1 MVTDARPTLHRALR
15 AYALGRLEALGG
27 WAQFSARALRG
38 AFGRHVRVRT
48 VLPIFAGIGANS
60 VGVVTITGMFIGM
73 VLAVQ
78 AYVQFHPLGL
88 ETALGTVSNNTI
100 LSELGPV
107 LAAVMLAGR
116 VGSAMAAEL
125 GTMRVTE
132 QIDALACL
140 GVDPVHYLASP
151 RFLACVLLIPLLT
164 VIADS
169 AGIAGSTLMCIHVYG
184 IDAHHYW
191 EHTLRHVGMWELVT
205 GLIKSTVFGG
215 VMALICCHRGFT
227 SGAGAEGVGRAATGA
242 FVASF
247 IAILILDFFL
257 VFLFNTLRLF
267 VWPMPKQAG
276 F

>member
-1 MVTDARPTLHRALR
+1 MVTDEQPARGRLRTFIADRLDALGDWAAFSLR
-15 AYALGRLEALGG
+15 AIRGALGR
-27 WAQFSARALRG
+27 
-38 AFGRHVRVRT
+38 HIRVRT
-48 VLPIFAGIGANS
+48 VLPIFANIGANS
-60 VGVVTITGMFIGM
+60 VGVVVVTGMFIGM

-78 AYVQFHPLGL
+78 TYVQFHPIGL
-88 ETALGTVSNNTI
+88 DTVLGTVSNNTI

-125 GTMRVTE
+125 GTMKVTE
-132 QIDALACL
+132 QIDALAVL
-140 GVDPVHYLASP
+140 GVDPVHYLVSP

-164 VIADS
+164 VVADS
-169 AGIAGSTLMCIHVYG
+169 AGIAGSTLMCVHVYG

-191 EHTLRHVGMWELVT
+191 EHTLKHVGMWELLS
-205 GLIKSTVFGG
+205 GLLKSVVFGG

-257 VFLFNTLRLF
+257 VFFLNTLRLF
-267 VWPMPKQAG
+267 VWPVPKQAG